1 MGPLRQVH
9 DRMPLVL
16 PAEAW
21 DTWLN
26 PDVDAKDD
34 AVAALLVPPSEEL
47 VASLDLRPV
56 SPLVNSVRNNG
67 PDLLRRDDDAAP
79 LQLDLLT

>member
-1 MGPLRQVH
+1 
-9 DRMPLVL
+9 
-16 PAEAW
+16 
-21 DTWLN
+21 
-26 PDVDAKDD
+26 
-34 AVAALLVPPSEEL
+34 

>member
-1 MGPLRQVH
+1 
-9 DRMPLVL
+9 VL